1 MVLLLFTLL
10 ACCFLDGSNSKSS
23 MNNKNKVRAR
33 EQRKRR
39 NRERR
44 RREKY
49 WEDAHWWSLN
59 H

>member
-1 MVLLLFTLL
+1 MVLLLFALL
-10 ACCFLDGSNSKSS
+10 VCCFLDGSNSKSS
-23 MNNKNKVRAR
+23 KKYNYKERAR
-33 EQRKRR
+33 KDCERR

-44 RREKY
+44 RRDKY